1 MYVRIKTSP
10 NSPRKSVQIVEG
22 RRVDGKVRQKV
33 VRNVGIAQDDTHLE
47 ELKKLGQVMIAQMQD
62 EIQPGLFK
70 PEEIAQRA
78 IASAEEKKSSEETS
92 QALDVNLR
100 NLREEQRVTIG
111 IHEIYGKLYD
121 QLGFD
126 SILEK
131 SGRTD
136 SARRILKHLV
146 LARNASPLSKRGT
159 VRELEERFGVELS
172 LSSVY
177 RSMDHLD
184 DSAIT
189 GVQECAHLAARQLFG
204 EKLNVLFYD
213 CTTLYFES
221 FTEDEL
227 KQNGYSKDMK
237 FNQPQVLL
245 ALLVTKAGI
254 PVGYEVYPG
263 TTFEGHTLKD
273 AVEQVENKYQVEDLV
288 FVADSA
294 MLGKE
299 NLRWLDEH
307 GKRYIV
313 GARLKNMTKE
323 QQRTVLDAKEYRQ
336 YNGDLYDRV
345 IDLPHSKGRRLI
357 VTYNEKRAKKD
368 AKDRRTALTKLC
380 GKLKKSKNPLSFVS
394 SYGYKRFL
402 KTPDEVHVE
411 VDEKK
416 VEEAAQWDGLHGV
429 ITNISDMNPE
439 AIREHYHGLWQVEES
454 FRITK
459 NDLKVRPIY
468 HWTPRRVKAHIA
480 LCFIS
485 LTLSRHLM
493 YRTKL
498 QYRAL
503 SAAEIRRHLTSV
515 QVSIVKDIQTKKR
528 YGIPSAITPEA
539 AKLYTLMGKT
549 APSVPFEIK
558 D

>member
-237 FNQPQVLL
+237 FNGSCNSQV
-245 ALLVTKAGI
+245 G
-254 PVGYEVYPG
+254 
-263 TTFEGHTLKD
+263 
-273 AVEQVENKYQVEDLV
+273 
-288 FVADSA
+288 
-294 MLGKE
+294 
-299 NLRWLDEH
+299 
-307 GKRYIV
+307 
-313 GARLKNMTKE
+313 
-323 QQRTVLDAKEYRQ
+323 
-336 YNGDLYDRV
+336 
-345 IDLPHSKGRRLI
+345 
-357 VTYNEKRAKKD
+357 
-368 AKDRRTALTKLC
+368 
-380 GKLKKSKNPLSFVS
+380 
-394 SYGYKRFL
+394 
-402 KTPDEVHVE
+402 
-411 VDEKK
+411 
-416 VEEAAQWDGLHGV
+416 
-429 ITNISDMNPE
+429 
-439 AIREHYHGLWQVEES
+439 
-454 FRITK
+454 
-459 NDLKVRPIY
+459 
-468 HWTPRRVKAHIA
+468 
-480 LCFIS
+480 
-485 LTLSRHLM
+485 
-493 YRTKL
+493 
-498 QYRAL
+498 
-503 SAAEIRRHLTSV
+503 
-515 QVSIVKDIQTKKR
+515 
-528 YGIPSAITPEA
+528 
-539 AKLYTLMGKT
+539 
-549 APSVPFEIK
+549 
-558 D
+558 